1 MRRIDIADPGVVQAV
16 QEALQ
21 HGVVAIPTDTVYGLA
36 ALPRFADRLGAI
48 KGRPEG
54 MPVALLGLAEQVTN
68 PTLAGWPSAAV
79 QVAQACWPG
88 PLTLVLPAAA
98 GVGELLA
105 PAGRVGLRAP
115 DLTALEPLFTA
126 TNVLA
131 VTSANLHGRPPATT
145 ADGVAEAMGEAADEV
160 ALVVDG
166 GTCDGVVST
175 VLAVDGAGYEL
186 IREGAI
192 SAARVAELLA

>member
-1 MRRIDIADPGVVQAV
+1 MRRIDIADPGMVQAV

-21 HGVVAIPTDTVYGLA
+21 QGVVAIPTDTVYGLA
-36 ALPRFADRLGAI
+36 ALPRFADRLSAI

-54 MPVALLGLAEQVTN
+54 MPVALLGLAEQVTS
-68 PTLAGWPSAAV
+68 PTLAEWPSTAA

-88 PLTLVLPAAA
+88 PLTLVLPAAN

-105 PAGRVGLRAP
+105 PGHRIGLRAP
-115 DLTALEPLFTA
+115 ALPALEPLFSA

-131 VTSANLHGRPPATT
+131 VTSANRHGLAPATT
-145 ADGVAEAMGEAADEV
+145 AEAVVEAMGEAADEV

-192 SAARVAELLA
+192 SASRVAELLG